1 MVSSVPTPAPG
12 WRRSLSA
19 VIAVLLLLA
28 LLVEA
33 PADAQDRQDEL
44 DEIDSQIDDAEAE
57 IDAID
62 AQVEVSVEELDR
74 ILADLQVLQDQL
86 NALNAELQAAQV
98 ELEDRERVLA
108 ATTAELQRT
117 EDRLAQTRADLEAQR
132 ETYETRVRQSYI
144 SARPDQVM
152 SVFAATDISDFTQ
165 ASRYIE
171 AIVERD
177 RAGFEQI
184 DVLRRQIEADEAEL
198 ARLQSQQDTERAA
211 AEAERNRV
219 SGLVAEQE
227 DLVTQ
232 VESRAEDKR
241 TVLAGLEADR
251 DTAEQ
256 LVADLEAESAQIEAE
271 LRAAAAAAA
280 AAAQAQSQS
289 SGGGTVSAPAP
300 SGSGRFIYP
309 VNGRISSNFGYRI
322 HPISGASRL
331 HAGMD
336 IAAGTGTPIG
346 AAGAGTVIY
355 AGWRGGY
362 GNCIMIDHGGGIVT
376 LYGHQSSLASSV
388 GQQVSQG
395 QVIGY
400 VGSTG
405 YSTGPHLHWEVRVN
419 GSPTDPRGYV

>member
-1 MVSSVPTPAPG
+1 M
-12 WRRSLSA
+12 SA
-19 VIAVLLLLA
+19 LAAALLVLLA
-28 LLVEA
+28 LLGA

-44 DEIDSQIDDAEAE
+44 DDIDSQIDDAEAE
-57 IDAID
+57 IETID

-74 ILADLQVLQDQL
+74 ILADLQVLQDEL
-86 NALNAELQAAQV
+86 NALTTELQGAQA

-108 ATTAELQRT
+108 ATTAELART
-117 EDRLAQTRADLEAQR
+117 EARLEQTRADLEAQR
-132 ETYETRVRQSYI
+132 GAYEARVRQSYI
-144 SARPDQVM
+144 TARPDQAL
-152 SVFAATDISDFTQ
+152 SVFTATDVSSFTQ
-165 ASRYIE
+165 ASRYVE

-198 ARLQSQQDTERAA
+198 ARLRQQQDDERAA
-211 AEAERNRV
+211 AESERDRV
-219 SGLVAEQE
+219 SALVARQE
-227 DLVTQ
+227 ELVGQ

-241 TVLAGLEADR
+241 TVLAGLESDR
-251 DTAEQ
+251 ATAEQ
-256 LVADLEAESAQIEAE
+256 LIADLEAESAQIEAE
-271 LRAAAAAAA
+271 LRAAAEAAAAA
-280 AAAQAQSQS
+280 AAAQQAAAGGSSS
-289 SGGGTVSAPAP
+289 SGGSVNAPAP

-309 VNGRISSNFGYRI
+309 VNGRISSNYGYRI

-336 IAAGTGTPIG
+336 IAAGTGTPIY
-346 AAGAGTVIY
+346 AAGPGTVIY

-362 GNCIMIDHGGGIVT
+362 GNTIMIDHGGGIVT

-388 GQQVSQG
+388 GQSVSQG

-419 GSPTDPRGYV
+419 GSPRDPRGYV